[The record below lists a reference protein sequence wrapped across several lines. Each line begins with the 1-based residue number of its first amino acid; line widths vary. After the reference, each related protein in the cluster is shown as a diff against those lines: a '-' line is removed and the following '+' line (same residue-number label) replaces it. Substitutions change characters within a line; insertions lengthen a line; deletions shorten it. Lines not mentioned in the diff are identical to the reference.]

1 MAAPLAV
8 QQQQSSVPV
17 SERLLLDEQDAANML
32 TVSVK
37 TLRKLPIP
45 RVKIGALVR
54 YRRLDLD
61 AYVRSL
67 V

>member
-17 SERLLLDEQDAANML
+17 SERLLLDEQDAADML

>member
-8 QQQQSSVPV
+8 QQQQSVPV

-67 V
+67 HP